1 METSMNMNS
10 RLSRHIHD
18 NQNGLGYTLHGDYY
32 YPDLAAPE
40 SDSKPIGKWGRMHRD
55 YLKEHKPGM
64 YTQLILS
71 GKLYQTLA
79 ELNEQAQARLEVII
93 RQMQRSEG
101 VDERMKAQDQMLWVG
116 RMNSIRNRAEEIILA
131 ELIFI

>member
-1 METSMNMNS
+1 MEKLPTEITENG
-10 RLSRHIHD
+10 IH
-18 NQNGLGYTLHGDYY
+18 YTLHGDYY
-32 YPDLAAPE
+32 FPDITIPE
-40 SDSKPIGKWGRMHRD
+40 SDSKSIGKWGRMHRE
-55 YLKEHKPGM
+55 YLKAHRPGL
-64 YTQLILS
+64 YSRLILS

-93 RQMQRSEG
+93 RQMQCSEG